1 MIHVIVNPAGAG
13 GKTGRYWEKKIQP
26 LLEGTEYQLHLSTE
40 EGAAERICA
49 ELSSFIPEGETVR
62 ILILGGDGT
71 INAAVNGI
79 RDFEHTQLGLI
90 PCGSGNDLARDLHF
104 PEDPAELVRRI
115 LSGQTVRQ
123 VDVGECIWND
133 TGKSRFF
140 VVSAG
145 AGFDAAVCHYAQI
158 SVLKRFL
165 NRFGLGKLVYILEAI
180 RLIFSYKPSVSD
192 LIPGAVSEADSA
204 ESGEKTGKQAGEKPV
219 HYDRFIFAAGMNHRF
234 EGGGFMMCPKAKDD
248 DGELDYCIVHDLSVL
263 DFFRFFPSA
272 TSGGHV
278 RQKAKVAQLR
288 KKSLRVRSDRPLWV
302 HCDGETGEPSADVLF
317 RISRNRLN
325 LLI

>member
-165 NRFGLGKLVYILEAI
+165 NRLGLGKLVYIS
-180 RLIFSYKPSVSD
+180 LI
-192 LIPGAVSEADSA
+192 
-204 ESGEKTGKQAGEKPV
+204 
-219 HYDRFIFAAGMNHRF
+219 
-234 EGGGFMMCPKAKDD
+234 
-248 DGELDYCIVHDLSVL
+248 
-263 DFFRFFPSA
+263 
-272 TSGGHV
+272 
-278 RQKAKVAQLR
+278 
-288 KKSLRVRSDRPLWV
+288 
-302 HCDGETGEPSADVLF
+302 
-317 RISRNRLN
+317 N
-325 LLI
+325 LLFPISFPAPSQKRTLRNPVRRRGSRQERSPYIMTALFLPQG

>member
-40 EGAAERICA
+40 EGAVERICA

-145 AGFDAAVCHYAQI
+145 AGFDAAVCHYAQV
-158 SVLKRFL
+158 SLLKRFL

-278 RQKAKVAQLR
+278 RQKAKVAQLPFPDQQ
-288 KKSLRVRSDRPLWV
+288 KPA
-302 HCDGETGEPSADVLF
+302 EPAG
-317 RISRNRLN
+317 LN
-325 LLI
+325 SMQAGGH

>member
-90 PCGSGNDLARDLHF
+90 PCGSGNDLARDLPF
-104 PEDPAELVRRI
+104 PEDRAELVRRI

-123 VDVGECIWND
+123 VDVGECVWND

-145 AGFDAAVCHYAQI
+145 VGFDAAVCHYAQI

-192 LIPGAVSEADSA
+192 LIPGAVSEADA
-204 ESGEKTGKQAGEKPV
+204 ILA
-219 HYDRFIFAAGMNHRF
+219 
-234 EGGGFMMCPKAKDD
+234 
-248 DGELDYCIVHDLSVL
+248 
-263 DFFRFFPSA
+263 
-272 TSGGHV
+272 
-278 RQKAKVAQLR
+278 
-288 KKSLRVRSDRPLWV
+288 
-302 HCDGETGEPSADVLF
+302 
-317 RISRNRLN
+317 
-325 LLI
+325 